1 MGDYLGT
8 PGVVGFCSFPTPSP
22 AIPSLQTSTFSHH
35 TSKSTPLA
43 NPISKVSPPA
53 RPTHPPTYTSTPP
66 PVPSSKAHSSTNLR
80 RHWLHPPPPH
90 SSPQNT
96 NTNHFTEQSK
106 YPIIQPHFHLNLSRK
121 KKKKKIFFTRSPS
134 PLGYQR
140 QRVKYTRLF
149 SFSSNGRQKIF
160 PLSELISPTGI
171 SPVPT
176 IRAALFSQRANYP
189 FPRKGQPS
197 DRNG

>member
-1 MGDYLGT
+1 MGGGL
-8 PGVVGFCSFPTPSP
+8 PGNSGCRRLLLFSHPK
-22 AIPSLQTSTFSHH
+22 PSLQTSTFSHH

-90 SSPQNT
+90 SSPPNT

-121 KKKKKIFFTRSPS
+121 KKKKKNFFHP
-134 PLGYQR
+134 
-140 QRVKYTRLF
+140 
-149 SFSSNGRQKIF
+149 F
-160 PLSELISPTGI
+160 PLSSRLSAATGEIHPSFQFQLQRATKNFSPFRAHLPNGHLTRSDHKGRLIQPTGKL
-171 SPVPT
+171 PVPE
-176 IRAALFSQRANYP
+176 
-189 FPRKGQPS
+189 KGPAF
-197 DRNG
+197 